1 MSIPFEVLA
10 GPVADL
16 AQSISDPEPRVFWRA
31 EVEIGGVTYGV
42 SRYPD
47 TETDWLVD
55 SMVNARTGQ
64 VWFHRE
70 PGDRNQNHYDR
81 ILPEVAAALDELMTA
96 GATR

>member
-70 PGDRNQNHYDR
+70 PGDRNQSYQST
-81 ILPEVAAALDELMTA
+81 IIPEVAEELDSRMA
-96 GATR
+96 GASR

>member
-70 PGDRNQNHYDR
+70 PGDRNQSHQSR
-81 ILPEVAAALDELMTA
+81 IIPEVAEELDSRMA
-96 GATR
+96 GASR